1 MNDFKKA
8 AIAFVIGVPIVQIIH
23 YAANWNAWHTIR
35 GYPEFA
41 PYILCYA
48 ADGLWFGILIAILLL
63 TAEYIIEKINLE
75 VRP

>member
-8 AIAFVIGVPIVQIIH
+8 AIAFVIGVPVIQIIH

-41 PYILCYA
+41 PYVLCYA

-63 TAEYIIEKINLE
+63 TVEYIIEKINSE

>member
-1 MNDFKKA
+1 MNEFKKA
-8 AIAFVIGVPIVQIIH
+8 AIAFVIGVPIIQIIH
-23 YAANWNAWHTIR
+23 YAANWNAWHTII

-41 PYILCYA
+41 PYVLCYA

-63 TAEYIIEKINLE
+63 IAEYIIEKINLE